1 MMGEREHAEP
11 MFYYVTIEQLVPKDH
26 FLRMVDS
33 TIDFS
38 FIRPMVKHLYSHTG
52 KPSIDPEVLIK
63 MRSDVNSGHQ
73 FRGQIYEVAM
83 PL

>member
-1 MMGEREHAEP
+1 
-11 MFYYVTIEQLVPKDH
+11 
-26 FLRMVDS
+26 MVDS